1 MAIKSTI
8 PRQIVYLI
16 LALIA
21 LVMALEAFAYWG
33 L

>member
-21 LVMALEAFAYWG
+21 LVIVLEAFAYWG